1 MGKMFHIGKGKNNN
15 RKREIFMNAVTANAD
30 VMQ

>member
-1 MGKMFHIGKGKNNN
+1 MGKMFHIGKGENNN